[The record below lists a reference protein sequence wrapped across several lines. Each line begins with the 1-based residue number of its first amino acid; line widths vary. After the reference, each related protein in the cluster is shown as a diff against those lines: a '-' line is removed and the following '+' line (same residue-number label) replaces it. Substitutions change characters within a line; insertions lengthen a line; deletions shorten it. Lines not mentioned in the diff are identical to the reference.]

1 MLVAKVTLDNCYLMN
16 KDSDQLT
23 KIDFLDRY
31 WEILANHG
39 WISLILHDWQRIPHN
54 VVSDI
59 DYVVSGPDPRDL
71 VRVLH
76 EYCQESGWKLVQ
88 ILEHE
93 VNSLCCICFQQE
105 APFES
110 VSLDVT
116 WDYRRKGIDLISN
129 SVLVEGAWQPQG
141 KAFHVPAPK
150 VEFLYRLIKAAAK
163 SKVLKNQ
170 EDLVDSLYEI
180 HREDP
185 EGVDLLLKEHSGET
199 IGAQNDRQSFL
210 KRVNEV
216 LAGRYFSA
224 IESGRAYGF
233 KEIARRIRRGIQP
246 TGMLVGYQ
254 GKVSSG
260 VRDESFEI
268 LREAF
273 RRFEVEEKSGGF
285 FGDWMARRRSVFMLR
300 EKRSNGGE
308 DLLATGTCAH
318 DIVSEVLLYLAERLR
333 GRWNL

>member
-1 MLVAKVTLDNCYLMN
+1 MDNCYLMN
-16 KDSDQLT
+16 KDSNQLT

-31 WEILANHG
+31 WDVLANHG

-59 DYVVSGPDPRDL
+59 DYAVSGPEPKDL

-76 EYCQESGWKLVQ
+76 EYCQESGWRLVQ

-129 SVLVEGAWQPQG
+129 SVLVEGAWKPPG
-141 KAFHVPAPK
+141 KEFHVPAPK

-163 SKVLKNQ
+163 SKVLKDQ

-180 HREDP
+180 HREDS
-185 EGVDLLLKEHSGET
+185 EGVDLLLKRHSGET
-199 IGAQNDRQSFL
+199 IGAQKDRQSFL

-216 LAGRYFSA
+216 LAGKYFSA

-233 KEIARRIRRGIQP
+233 KEIARRIRRGVQP

-254 GKVSSG
+254 GKVSQE
-260 VRDESFEI
+260 VRDETFEI

-273 RRFEVEEKSGGF
+273 RTFEVEEKDGGLLE
-285 FGDWMARRRSVFMLR
+285 DWMARRRSVIMLR
-300 EKRSNGGE
+300 EKCANGGE
-308 DLLATGTCAH
+308 DLLVTETCAYE
-318 DIVSEVLLYLAERLR
+318 IVSHVLLHLAERLK
-333 GRWNL
+333 GRWSL